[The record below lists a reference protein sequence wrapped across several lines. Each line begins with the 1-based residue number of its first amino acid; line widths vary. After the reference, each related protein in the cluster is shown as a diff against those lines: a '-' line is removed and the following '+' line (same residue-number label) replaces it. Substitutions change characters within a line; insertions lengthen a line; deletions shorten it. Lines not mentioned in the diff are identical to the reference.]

1 MAESPRP
8 DDLPQATVV
17 PRRRTRISV
26 VWMIPILAAA
36 VAVGIAIQRFLT
48 EGPTIVIVFKT
59 VSGVEAGKTFIK
71 YKDVNIGQVTAVQ
84 LSDDF
89 AKVSVTAKMAKSAA
103 GLLM

>member
-1 MAESPRP
+1 
-8 DDLPQATVV
+8 
-17 PRRRTRISV
+17 
-26 VWMIPILAAA
+26 MIPILAAA

-89 AKVSVTAKMAKSAA
+89 AKVSVTRA
-103 GLLM
+103 GKRDAVTAYRPLKGDRVKEER